1 MSLPGQKTIVSWPG
15 RAHVD
20 SKLYHKPYYHIN
32 YCVIQGFPAL
42 RKAVTTHVE
51 KIWYISTFVW
61 YRQSAA
67 DKSLAFRATRS
78 SWWLNGKAFTILST
92 RKFVASVMAFLAAE
106 NENRPLEDLPRADSG
121 RLPKRLLLSVRTK
134 SINEN
139 FEIENYA
146 HCCFC
151 YHVSILSLGAKAR
164 YDCVFFYFHSLIKLA
179 FLSLKGYCVY
189 MINKIIHDISLVRSA
204 HSWALRVEHSERNFI
219 TTRAHVFPSIY
230 TAGNVGN
237 MKRIQ

>member
-1 MSLPGQKTIVSWPG
+1 M
-15 RAHVD
+15 
-20 SKLYHKPYYHIN
+20 
-32 YCVIQGFPAL
+32 AL
-42 RKAVTTHVE
+42 
-51 KIWYISTFVW
+51 
-61 YRQSAA
+61 
-67 DKSLAFRATRS
+67 
-78 SWWLNGKAFTILST
+78 
-92 RKFVASVMAFLAAE
+92 VMAFLAAE

-164 YDCVFFYFHSLIKLA
+164 YDCVFFYFHSLIKSA

-204 HSWALRVEHSERNFI
+204 HS
-219 TTRAHVFPSIY
+219 
-230 TAGNVGN
+230 
-237 MKRIQ
+237 